1 MAKKEQN
8 RRKKNAAE
16 RKWDQEDVLEV
27 HTKFYEAA
35 SKFYDEVSDYN
46 GNYGEIGVMYY
57 DQMRKEFDH
66 AHWIVQRSKEDYV
79 AEDLEGCWETTT
91 HAHIYRDR
99 NAGGSI

>member
-16 RKWDQEDVLEV
+16 RKWDQEDALEA
-27 HTKFYEAA
+27 HTKFYDAA
-35 SKFYDEVSDYN
+35 SKFYELVSDYN

-99 NAGGSI
+99 NAGGSV

>member
-27 HTKFYEAA
+27 YIKFYDAA
-35 SKFYDEVSDYN
+35 TKFYDEWSGYE

-57 DQMRKEFDH
+57 DQMRQAFDQSV
-66 AHWIVQRSKEDYV
+66 WTVKRSKEDYV
-79 AEDLEGCWETTT
+79 ADELEGHYETTT
-91 HAHIYRDR
+91 HSSLYKNR
-99 NAGGSI
+99 NAGGSV